1 MSAPSPSLA
10 GSRDFRTF
18 LAGEGVSAIG
28 DAIAITALP
37 LLVLELTGSGL
48 AMGLLGALQVLPDLL
63 FGIFAGVIADRTDR
77 RRLMILSNVGRA
89 ALFLL
94 IPLSVILDGPAL
106 AIVMLVA
113 APASTLRTFYLAS
126 HAAAIAAIAGRE
138 RLASATSANEV
149 VYSLGF
155 VIGPAIAGLLFALIG
170 AGLTIVTIALAY
182 AAAAVAVWLI
192 QTDLRPPP
200 APQRVDL
207 LAEARAGT
215 AYIRRH
221 PVLRAVILFWGAIR
235 IVTAGIFA
243 AFTVHVTRDV
253 GRSDAELGLLFAVYG
268 LGTVG
273 AALLVHRV
281 HRAPARILMLG
292 GCFLQAVAIA
302 TVGLSDSGPILA
314 IMAFAAGLGGS
325 TVLISYLTIRT
336 ASSPDTMLGRIGA
349 TARVLSF
356 GLQPIG
362 MVAAGALIDLTDGST
377 TLVVMGLL
385 VAAIGAVGLRARG
398 LRVASFRPPAPDAAE
413 SPVPVEA
420 AAGSS
425 GRAPDGS
432 AAD

>member
-1 MSAPSPSLA
+1 MSALPPSLA
-10 GSRDFRTF
+10 RSRDFRTF

-94 IPLSVILDGPAL
+94 IPLSVILDGPTL
-106 AIVMLVA
+106 LVVMLVA

-155 VIGPAIAGLLFALIG
+155 VIGPAVAGLLFALIG
-170 AGLTIVTIALAY
+170 AGLTIVTIGLAY
-182 AAAAVAVWLI
+182 ATAAVAVWLI
-192 QTDLRPPP
+192 QTDLHPPP
-200 APQRVDL
+200 APRRVDL

-215 AYIRRH
+215 TYIRDH
-221 PVLRAVILFWGAIR
+221 PVLRAVILFWSAIR

-243 AFTVHVTRDV
+243 AFTVHVTRDI
-253 GRSDAELGLLFAVYG
+253 GRSDAELGLLFAIYG

-273 AALLVHRV
+273 AALLVNRV
-281 HRAPARILMLG
+281 HRAPARLLMLG
-292 GCFLQAVAIA
+292 GCFLQAVAI
-302 TVGLSDSGPILA
+302 TTTGLSGSGPVLA
-314 IMAFAAGLGGS
+314 TMAFAAGLGGS

-362 MVAAGALIDLTDGST
+362 MVATGALIDLTNGST
-377 TLVVMGLL
+377 TLVAMGGL
-385 VAAIGAVGLRARG
+385 VAVIGAVGLRARG
-398 LRVASFRPPAPDAAE
+398 LRVASFRPPAPDA
-413 SPVPVEA
+413 SPPPSAVPA
-420 AAGSS
+420 PSASS
-425 GRAPDGS
+425 SPAPDHP
-432 AAD
+432 APD